1 MVRGFAISLAS
12 NAQVGKRVGR
22 GTPSKGQ
29 EEEEMKLRGIYERD
43 PGSGVWWIVYFD
55 QFGKRRREKAGSK
68 SIAIKLYGKRKQ
80 QVLEGKKLPEL
91 FRKPSINFSQLV
103 GDALAY
109 SKRNK
114 RSYKTDVPRFASLKE
129 WFGSHAA
136 EELTPKDIEST
147 LARAAEKE
155 KWAPSTFNHYRSL
168 MSLSY
173 RLGILNRKVTS
184 NPARSVTH
192 RREDNNR
199 VRFLTVEEE
208 KKLRK
213 VIEAKW
219 ASHMPELDLAINTG
233 LRKGSQYSL
242 TWEMVDWNG
251 RMLNVPRTKNEEPIH
266 VPLNDAAIAA
276 LRVVHDRGDGRG
288 RVFQSARTGEPL
300 ENGRHWFDDAVVEA
314 KIKNFRWHDLR
325 HTFASR
331 LRMKGA
337 PLEDI
342 ADLLGHKSLT
352 MTRRYA
358 HLGPNKLHAV
368 VSLLG
373 ASATTTATGENGPEA
388 GTSQVVMQ

>member
-1 MVRGFAISLAS
+1 
-12 NAQVGKRVGR
+12 
-22 GTPSKGQ
+22 
-29 EEEEMKLRGIYERD
+29 MKLRGIYERD

-91 FRKPSINFSQLV
+91 FRKPSINFSQLAD
-103 GDALAY
+103 DALAY

-199 VRFLTVEEE
+199 VRFLSVEEE
-208 KKLRK
+208 QKLRK
-213 VIEAKW
+213 AVEAKW

-233 LRKGSQYSL
+233 LRKGSQYGL
-242 TWEMVDWNG
+242 TWDMVNWKD
-251 RMLNVPRTKNEEPIH
+251 RTLNIPRTKNEEPIH

-276 LRVVHDRGDGRG
+276 LRVVHDRGDGKG
-288 RVFQSARTGEPL
+288 RVFQSAKTGEPL

-373 ASATTTATGENGPEA
+373 ASATTSATEENGSEA
-388 GTSQVVMQ
+388 TT

>member
-1 MVRGFAISLAS
+1 
-12 NAQVGKRVGR
+12 
-22 GTPSKGQ
+22 
-29 EEEEMKLRGIYERD
+29 MKQRGIFERV
-43 PGSGVWWIVYFD
+43 PGSGVWWICYFD
-55 QFGKRRREKAGSK
+55 RFGKRHREKAGTK
-68 SIAIKLYGKRKQ
+68 SVAIKLYGKRKQ
-80 QVLEGKKLPEL
+80 QVLEGKKLPES
-91 FRKPSINFSQLV
+91 FRKPSVNFRQLV
-103 GDALAY
+103 DDALAY

-129 WFGSHAA
+129 WFGSYPA
-136 EELTPKDIEST
+136 EELTPQEIEKT

-155 KWAPSTFNHYRSL
+155 KWAASTFNHYRSL

-173 RLGILNRKVTS
+173 RLGILNRKVVS

-219 ASHMPELDLAINTG
+219 VSHVPELDLAINTG
-233 LRKGSQYSL
+233 IRKGSQYSL
-242 TWEMVDWNG
+242 TWDMVDFKG
-251 RMLNVPRTKNEEPIH
+251 RMLNILRTKNEEPLH
-266 VPLNDAAIAA
+266 VPLNDVAIAA
-276 LRVVHDRGDGRG
+276 LKLVHGRGSGRG
-288 RVFQSARTGEPL
+288 RVFQSAKTGEPL
-300 ENGRHWFDDAVVEA
+300 ENGRHWFDDAVIEA
-314 KIKNFRWHDLR
+314 GIKNFRWHDLR

-373 ASATTTATGENGPEA
+373 ASATTSATSENGAEA
-388 GTSQVVMQ
+388 TASQVVVQ